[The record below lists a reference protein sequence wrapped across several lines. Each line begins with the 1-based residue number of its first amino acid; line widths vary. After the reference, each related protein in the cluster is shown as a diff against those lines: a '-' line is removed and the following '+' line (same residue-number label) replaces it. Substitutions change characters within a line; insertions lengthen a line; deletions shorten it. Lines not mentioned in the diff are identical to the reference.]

1 MILALPR
8 GGVPVA
14 VEIAGALGARMDILA
29 VRKLGAPQNPE
40 FAVGAVAEGGAAVLD
55 RDICERLRLTQEQ
68 IDAVV
73 HREVRELDR
82 RVELYRDDW
91 EPADVRGRTVVI
103 VDDGLATGLSDLA
116 AVRAVRGRGAA
127 RVIVVAPVGS
137 RQAVAMLGEEA
148 DEVVCADIPRD
159 FGGVG
164 LWYEDFAPVSDEE
177 VLALMTGAGI
187 RVPAPAPVPRELLL
201 DLGVLSLR
209 GDLAVPSGARGL
221 VIFAHGSGSSRL
233 SARNRAVASALAQ
246 RGFATLL
253 FDLLTEGEEGDREL
267 TFKIPL
273 LAGRLQ
279 LATRWANALPQ
290 LGALP
295 VGYFGAS
302 TGAAAAITAAA
313 ALGDGVGAVVS
324 RGGRPDLAGDQLELV
339 KAPTLLI
346 VGGLDT
352 EVLELNRR
360 AASRLRCRHELQVV
374 PRAGH
379 LFQER
384 GTLQAVSR
392 LAGRWFEANIAGP
405 EPARLAPAAGD

>member
-40 FAVGAVAEGGAAVLD
+40 FAVGAVAEGGAAVLE

-187 RVPAPAPVPRELLL
+187 RCPHLPRP
-201 DLGVLSLR
+201 SRAAARSR
-209 GDLAVPSGARGL
+209 GPQPARGPR
-221 VIFAHGSGSSRL
+221 GSKR
-233 SARNRAVASALAQ
+233 RTRPC
-246 RGFATLL
+246 
-253 FDLLTEGEEGDREL
+253 DL
-267 TFKIPL
+267 
-273 LAGRLQ
+273 
-279 LATRWANALPQ
+279 
-290 LGALP
+290 
-295 VGYFGAS
+295 
-302 TGAAAAITAAA
+302 
-313 ALGDGVGAVVS
+313 
-324 RGGRPDLAGDQLELV
+324 RPRQ
-339 KAPTLLI
+339 
-346 VGGLDT
+346 
-352 EVLELNRR
+352 
-360 AASRLRCRHELQVV
+360 RLRRGPVHRCAGVV
-374 PRAGH
+374 K
-379 LFQER
+379 
-384 GTLQAVSR
+384 
-392 LAGRWFEANIAGP
+392 W
-405 EPARLAPAAGD
+405 